1 MFKNLFRKKEVTKV
15 GAFFAP
21 MTDAVKKIEDVPD
34 PTFVEK
40 KMGGSIAIE
49 PTEGLV
55 VARCNGEVI
64 QVFPTK
70 HAFGI
75 QSESGIELLIHI
87 GLETVSL
94 DGEGFETFV
103 NQGDQVKTGDKLV
116 EVDLDIV
123 REKADGTITPM
134 VLTNGDM
141 IDSVEKMDETE
152 SVAGTTKLLHVHL
165 K

>member
-1 MFKNLFRKKEVTKV
+1 MFKNLFRKKEVTKDE
-15 GAFFAP
+15 AFFAP
-21 MTDAVKKIEDVPD
+21 MTGAVKKIEDVPD
-34 PTFVEK
+34 PTFAENM
-40 KMGGSIAIE
+40 MGDGIAIE

-55 VARCNGEVI
+55 VAPCNGEVI
-64 QVFPTK
+64 QVFRSK
-70 HAFGI
+70 HAVGVMCD
-75 QSESGIELLIHI
+75 SGVESVIHI
-87 GLETVSL
+87 DLAPVSL
-94 DGEGFETFV
+94 DAEGFESFV
-103 NQGDQVKTGDKLV
+103 NQGDSENSGDRLV
-116 EVDLDIV
+116 EFDLDIV

>member
-1 MFKNLFRKKEVTKV
+1 
-15 GAFFAP
+15 FAP
-21 MTDAVKKIEDVPD
+21 MNGAVKKIEDVPD
-34 PTFVEK
+34 PTFAEK
-40 KMGGSIAIE
+40 MRGDGIAIDR
-49 PTEGLV
+49 TEGLV
-55 VARCNGEVI
+55 VAPCKGEVI

-70 HAFGI
+70 HAIGR
-75 QSESGIELLIHI
+75 QTEPGIELHI
-87 GLETVSL
+87 QLGLDTGSL
-94 DGEGFETFV
+94 DAESFECFV

-123 REKADGTITPM
+123 REKADGTITPI

-141 IDSVEKMDETE
+141 IDSVEKMDEPE